1 MTLDHSANLRVI
13 KTFGFL
19 LAILGSAFSISF
31 CGIGLGVYIGA
42 LALQW
47 VLDKSHRWQAYPS
60 WRFLIPLLLSLFVSV
75 LISDSLWISAQGF
88 GKYMQGFVLLYAGID
103 VLRTENDIK
112 NLVCAL
118 VGAWLIALTSGLY
131 QEFLGVDL
139 VYGYKANIYQGDITR
154 LTASFK
160 HCNDY
165 GTFLVPG
172 LVFSLAHLLNLLRQK
187 KHAAASLAFLFMAG
201 LTYVLLRT
209 LSRGAILSAFAAVF
223 FFCLFFR
230 FRWKALLLITLGLAA
245 LWFIPS
251 PLRERLHELTSLA
264 GGEMSERAML
274 LRTSLDMIREN
285 PFFGLGLNTYSDHFP
300 KFKPIDYPALMYA
313 HNTYLQMATE
323 AGLVGV
329 GLLLAFIAAVMTGN
343 LKNQSLLGAALLAG
357 VFGML
362 INGLFDSVL
371 QSTQLRTLFW
381 ALLGAA
387 AALSRR

>member
-1 MTLDHSANLRVI
+1 MIDHSANLRI
-13 KTFGFL
+13 LKTFGFL

-31 CGIGLGVYIGA
+31 CGIGLGIYIGA
-42 LALQW
+42 LALQTA
-47 VLDKSHRWQAYPS
+47 LDRSHRWQPYPA
-60 WRFLIPLLLSLFVSV
+60 WPFLAPLLLSLFVSV
-75 LISDSLWISAQGF
+75 LISDYLWISAQGF
-88 GKYMQGFVLLYAGID
+88 GKYMQGFFLLYAGMD
-103 VLRTENDIK
+103 VLRSEKDIK
-112 NLVCAL
+112 ALVVTLVCA
-118 VGAWLIALTSGLY
+118 WLLALTSGLY
-131 QEFLGVDL
+131 QEFSGADL
-139 VYGYKANIYQGDITR
+139 IYGYKANIYQGDITR

-172 LVFSLAHLLNLLRQK
+172 LVFSLAHFLNLLRQR
-187 KHAAASLAFLFMAG
+187 KHAAAFLAILFMGALG
-201 LTYVLLRT
+201 YVLMRT
-209 LSRGAILSAFAAVF
+209 LSRGAILSTFAAIL

-230 FRWKALLLITLGLAA
+230 FRWHALFFLAIGLAA

-251 PLRERLHELTSLA
+251 PLRERLHELTSLG

-300 KFKPIDYPALMYA
+300 KFKPADYPALMYV

-323 AGLVGV
+323 YGLVG
-329 GLLLAFIAAVMTGN
+329 LSLFLAFVAAVMTRSV
-343 LKNQSLLGAALLAG
+343 KNQSLLGVALLAG

-362 INGLFDSVL
+362 VNGLFDSVL

-387 AALSRR
+387 AALSKR